1 MENTNMQLLNDN
13 HKRFYR
19 LLAQYPRI
27 AQYWDWEKR
36 EVDVERITADVPAM
50 SHGEQLLAHFFV
62 SVWLGKSTFGGDVIE
77 AATVLDEK
85 GRVMIAN
92 WLIAPFWP

>member
-1 MENTNMQLLNDN
+1 MQLLNDN
-13 HKRFYR
+13 QKRFYR

-62 SVWLGKSTFGGDVIE
+62 SVWLGKFCGYFHCIHCGKPNQSSTQYGD
-77 AATVLDEK
+77 TV
-85 GRVMIAN
+85 RVST
-92 WLIAPFWP
+92 

>member
-1 MENTNMQLLNDN
+1 MDKSHTESLNEDQ
-13 HKRFYR
+13 KRFYR
-19 LLAQYPRI
+19 LITQYPRI

-36 EVDVERITADVPAM
+36 EVDVERITTDVPAM
-50 SHGEQLLAHFFV
+50 SHGEQLLTHFFV
-62 SVWLGKSTFGGDVIE
+62 SVWLGNSTFGGDVIE
-77 AATVLDEK
+77 AAKVLDDK